1 MQMKKPPLSYH
12 KCGFVFRPAMNEHGP
27 ESTMECQYVSVWR
40 KGREAEFFWLSGVAL
55 VLVGGVGLVGNVL
68 TLLVFIKSHLRK
80 KPFFKLLITLALYDL
95 LFIVSYGTILGYR
108 ALACHPNSYVN
119 GMIYK
124 ITYPL
129 LNIGLTGSIYATIAV
144 SLERFLGICHPG
156 LAVRKKSRF
165 YILPLIFFSLAFNFP
180 RFFEASETVLSAN
193 VFANV
198 TKQDQLRHH
207 THSHHH
213 VSESYKTGYY
223 LWASVVFLSIIPNLL
238 LLFLNG
244 SIIKVI
250 CSNSARLH
258 NVNGSLSSKDPK
270 ATKILFCIV
279 GVFFVCHTQRII
291 YKCFY
296 YLDFE
301 DRS

>member
-1 MQMKKPPLSYH
+1 MS
-12 KCGFVFRPAMNEHGP
+12 
-27 ESTMECQYVSVWR
+27 
-40 KGREAEFFWLSGVAL
+40 
-55 VLVGGVGLVGNVL
+55 
-68 TLLVFIKSHLRK
+68 
-80 KPFFKLLITLALYDL
+80 
-95 LFIVSYGTILGYR
+95 
-108 ALACHPNSYVN
+108 

-124 ITYPL
+124 VTYPI
-129 LNIGLTGSIYATIAV
+129 LNIGFTGSIYTTIAV

-165 YILPLIFFSLAFNFP
+165 YIFPLVFFSLAFNFP

-279 GVFFVCHTQRII
+279 GVFFVCHTPRII

-301 DRS
+301 HRS